1 MESFIHKN
9 KIILGATPK
18 LIASARLS
26 SSAPKRENALS
37 SLAESPSIMSKH
49 AATKIHITAFSQSE
63 SNANRI
69 PVNPVHKPI
78 VVKIF
83 GKSLE
88 KERFFAF
95 DFIGFF
101 FYEIRRLQVLRC
113 LLGTLCSNP

>member
-1 MESFIHKN
+1 MEPFIHKN

-63 SNANRI
+63 SNAKRI

-78 VVKIF
+78 VVKML
-83 GKSLE
+83 GRSLE
-88 KERFFAF
+88 KERFFVL
-95 DFIGFF
+95 DFIGVF
-101 FYEIRRLQVLRC
+101 LLRNQKITSSKVPSRNAM
-113 LLGTLCSNP
+113 L

>member
-1 MESFIHKN
+1 MEPFIHKN
-9 KIILGATPK
+9 KIMLGATPK

-37 SLAESPSIMSKH
+37 NLAESPSIISKH

-63 SNANRI
+63 SNAKRI

-78 VVKIF
+78 VVKMF

-88 KERFFAF
+88 IERLFAF
-95 DFIGFF
+95 DFIGAW
-101 FYEIRRLQVLRC
+101 ILRNKKITSSKMPSRNAM
-113 LLGTLCSNP
+113 L